1 MSIKHPRNKS
11 VLLHDDSLKL
21 LHVSRRTSAIEVEHK
36 VTESELW
43 KEWVVEAKLIHEDV
57 FQHLAQVFPDI
68 WQLNRLLFL
77 EGVIEWPGWAEIKNV
92 LSQSSSDAEKRLHV
106 EEFVGRFV
114 RRCQTNCLYDGFP
127 TDEKRAKNCKD
138 VGLLLRNRLDNVV
151 TL

>member
-1 MSIKHPRNKS
+1 MSIKHSRNKS

-21 LHVSRRTSAIEVEHK
+21 LHVSRRTSEIEVEHK
-36 VTESELW
+36 VFESDLW
-43 KEWVVEAKLIHEDV
+43 KEWVVEAELIHKDV
-57 FQHLAQVFPDI
+57 FQHLGQVFPDI
-68 WQLNRLLFL
+68 LQLGRLLFL

-92 LSQSSSDAEKRLHV
+92 LSQSLSDAEKRLHV

-114 RRCQTNCLYDGFP
+114 RRCQKNVCTMVSRLMKSEQ
-127 TDEKRAKNCKD
+127 TNCKD